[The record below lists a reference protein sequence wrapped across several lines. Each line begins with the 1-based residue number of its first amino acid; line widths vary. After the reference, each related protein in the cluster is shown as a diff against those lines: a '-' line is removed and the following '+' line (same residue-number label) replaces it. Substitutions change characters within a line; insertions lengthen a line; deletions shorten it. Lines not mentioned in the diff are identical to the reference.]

1 MSIRRKTCE
10 TMTLLYEAALK
21 TNPEEHLPKD
31 RPAPINPTPG
41 VAYRNDFGK
50 AVFIKDA
57 DREGGGIWVARDELE
72 KLESG
77 LRDSSIVLASDLLSK
92 TAPEGP
98 GPRQA
103 DLVGSALSN
112 SDFHQAEP
120 AVRNRAEIEPGV
132 TGLKT
137 NEAQLGDTAV
147 RGRLDQDLL
156 GPGPGPGSG
165 PNRDQDHGLAAP
177 MGGDEGKGGD
187 ANGVP
192 GQNGEEGGVGAGQG
206 QGDHQALQ
214 GLQMTGS
221 NVNPQMNFG
230 DLFGGGNANGTMAGD
245 MEMVQAVSRRI
256 LLEVASHPLALL
268 HVHFVTRR
276 KSTTMS
282 FRPRRA
288 HRNFGTPEALEARP
302 ILAL

>member
-1 MSIRRKTCE
+1 
-10 TMTLLYEAALK
+10 MTLLYEAALK

-31 RPAPINPTPG
+31 RPPPINPTPG

-57 DREGGGIWVARDELE
+57 DREGGGIWVAKDELE

-103 DLVGSALSN
+103 DLVASALSGT
-112 SDFHQAEP
+112 DFHQAEP
-120 AVRNRAEIEPGV
+120 AVRNKADIEPGA

-147 RGRLDQDLL
+147 RGHLDQDLL
-156 GPGPGPGSG
+156 GPGQ
-165 PNRDQDHGLAAP
+165 NADHAQQTP
-177 MGGDEGKGGD
+177 TGGDDGKGVN
-187 ANGVP
+187 ANGFP
-192 GQNGEEGGVGAGQG
+192 GDTEGEGGGGLVAGAGQG
-206 QGDHQALQ
+206 DSQALQ

-230 DLFGGGNANGTMAGD
+230 DLFAGGNANGTMSGD
-245 MEMVQAVSRRI
+245 MEMVQAVS
-256 LLEVASHPLALL
+256 
-268 HVHFVTRR
+268 
-276 KSTTMS
+276 
-282 FRPRRA
+282 
-288 HRNFGTPEALEARP
+288 
-302 ILAL
+302 